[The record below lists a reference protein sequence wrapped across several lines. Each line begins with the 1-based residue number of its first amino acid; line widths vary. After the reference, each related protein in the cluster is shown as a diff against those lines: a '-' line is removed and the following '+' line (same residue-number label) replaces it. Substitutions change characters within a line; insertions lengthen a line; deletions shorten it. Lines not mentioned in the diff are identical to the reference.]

1 MEVTSKRRN
10 KGVGLEIPASYTF
23 YYRKP
28 SKIVI
33 KFNLIGLIR
42 DKEKSCSIVT
52 ELKDFDCCW
61 SVSVAFVFCHAM
73 TLVRHVRVIYYSFG
87 LLYCV
92 RYIEVRYIEVLFH
105 TVTDRAEEYR

>member
-28 SKIVI
+28 SKIVV

-42 DKEKSCSIVT
+42 DQEDKAN
-52 ELKDFDCCW
+52 L
-61 SVSVAFVFCHAM
+61 
-73 TLVRHVRVIYYSFG
+73 
-87 LLYCV
+87 
-92 RYIEVRYIEVLFH
+92 
-105 TVTDRAEEYR
+105 

>member
-1 MEVTSKRRN
+1 MKRQCTIQICTLLKHLIFKASKTNFNGESKRRN

-42 DKEKSCSIVT
+42 DKEDKAN
-52 ELKDFDCCW
+52 L
-61 SVSVAFVFCHAM
+61 
-73 TLVRHVRVIYYSFG
+73 
-87 LLYCV
+87 
-92 RYIEVRYIEVLFH
+92 
-105 TVTDRAEEYR
+105 

>member
-28 SKIVI
+28 SKMV

-42 DKEKSCSIVT
+42 DQEDKAN
-52 ELKDFDCCW
+52 L
-61 SVSVAFVFCHAM
+61 
-73 TLVRHVRVIYYSFG
+73 
-87 LLYCV
+87 
-92 RYIEVRYIEVLFH
+92 
-105 TVTDRAEEYR
+105 